1 MKINL
6 SSLLTTS
13 SQILNPDD
21 FIYLSM
27 GKGRW
32 QLSGIQDQT
41 DDGSDLKKKKNES
54 PNSERKVLKG
64 VFLENY

>member
-27 GKGRW
+27 GKGRC

-41 DDGSDLKKKKNES
+41 DDGSDFLKKNEP